1 MPDPQRDA
9 WHALMDLHDKM
20 PTGWALVG
28 GQMVHLHCAER
39 GVAPTRP
46 TNDADAAVDV
56 RADPRALAT
65 FTSVLRELGFE
76 PAGTSP
82 QGYQHRWVRQ
92 RAAIDV
98 LIPRGLREAS
108 PVRLT
113 VTGATT
119 IETFGAQQAVDRAE
133 GVGVTVEPREGRVR
147 RPTLLGALVGKAAA
161 MRILVDPRSSRHL
174 HDFATL
180 TTLIRPSDRID
191 TAGPRDREHL
201 NNMLG
206 LMTKDA
212 SWKSIDGAM
221 DGVSRLKLALSRDEE
236 ASTHRRRSP
245 WVR

>member
-1 MPDPQRDA
+1 MIVLPPMPDPQRDA

-133 GVGVTVEPREGRVR
+133 GSVSRSR
-147 RPTLLGALVGKAAA
+147 LGKAAYVA
-161 MRILVDPRSSRHL
+161 RPCWERSSGRQ
-174 HDFATL
+174 
-180 TTLIRPSDRID
+180 
-191 TAGPRDREHL
+191 PRCGFWSTREVL
-201 NNMLG
+201 DIC
-206 LMTKDA
+206 MT
-212 SWKSIDGAM
+212 S
-221 DGVSRLKLALSRDEE
+221 
-236 ASTHRRRSP
+236 RRSP
-245 WVR
+245 P